1 MNMFVVTLGKVLKR
15 TLMGLVIIA
24 ILAIVTVQV
33 VNYQRDKEPTQVKV
47 DRSNAMQ
54 VTKPID
60 EKLVMTIP
68 DFFTEYRLE
77 RDRVRSERS
86 DLLREV
92 LRSAK
97 TEEARVKAQDAVLK
111 LALEKQRE
119 SEMENLIKARG
130 FADALVFVRDSSVSA
145 VVKAQT
151 LNREEVIQVADVIG
165 RVSGVKPEDI
175 TISAK
180 P

>member
-1 MNMFVVTLGKVLKR
+1 MRVLITHKLWRPLVTAVAAVVVLS
-15 TLMGLVIIA
+15 LAAGLFLYGREYRSA
-24 ILAIVTVQV
+24 
-33 VNYQRDKEPTQVKV
+33 RV

-54 VTKPID
+54 VVKPVV
-60 EKLVMTIP
+60 ETAAPVAMS

-92 LRSAK
+92 LRGAK
-97 TEEARVKAQDAVLK
+97 SDDARQKAQDAVLK
-111 LALEKQRE
+111 LVMEKQRE
-119 SEMENLIKARG
+119 AEMENLIKARG
-130 FADALVFVRDSSVSA
+130 FADALVFVRDNTVSA
-145 VVKAQT
+145 VVKTGALT
-151 LNREEVIQVADVIG
+151 REEVAQVAEVIS
-165 RVSGVKPEDI
+165 RVSGAKLEDI

>member
-1 MNMFVVTLGKVLKR
+1 MRVFHLKKAMRLLAAFVGI
-15 TLMGLVIIA
+15 GVII
-24 ILAIVTVQV
+24 V
-33 VNYQRDKEPTQVKV
+33 VVAAVFAYGREYRGAKV
-47 DRSNAMQ
+47 DRTNALQ
-54 VTKPID
+54 VIRPVA
-60 EKLVMTIP
+60 EAPAPAVS

-86 DLLREV
+86 DMLREV
-92 LRSAK
+92 LKNAK
-97 TEEARVKAQDAVLK
+97 TDESRQKAQEAVLK
-111 LALEKQRE
+111 LVLEKQRE

-130 FADALVFVRDSSVSA
+130 FADALVFVRDNGVSA
-145 VVKAQT
+145 VVKTQA
-151 LNREEVIQVADVIG
+151 LNREEVMQVADVIG

>member
-1 MNMFVVTLGKVLKR
+1 MRVVSLRKLRRPLAAVVGFVV
-15 TLMGLVIIA
+15 IA
-24 ILAIVTVQV
+24 ALAISLFT
-33 VNYQRDKEPTQVKV
+33 YGREYRSTRV

-54 VTKPID
+54 VVKPVA
-60 EKLVMTIP
+60 ETVTPVAMT

-86 DLLREV
+86 ELLREA

-97 TEEARVKAQDAVLK
+97 SDEARQKAQDAVLK
-111 LALEKQRE
+111 LVIEKQRE
-119 SEMENLIKARG
+119 TEMENLIKARG
-130 FADALVFVRDSSVSA
+130 FADALVFMRENTVSA
-145 VVKAQT
+145 VVKTQS
-151 LNREEVIQVADVIG
+151 LSRDEVMQVADVIS

-175 TISAK
+175 VISAK

>member
-1 MNMFVVTLGKVLKR
+1 MRIVLLSKAGRLLKVAVGAVVVLTLVAAVFVYGREYRST
-15 TLMGLVIIA
+15 
-24 ILAIVTVQV
+24 
-33 VNYQRDKEPTQVKV
+33 KV
-47 DRSNAMQ
+47 DRTNAMQ
-54 VTKPID
+54 VVRPVA
-60 EKLVMTIP
+60 EPAAPAVS

-92 LRSAK
+92 LRTAK